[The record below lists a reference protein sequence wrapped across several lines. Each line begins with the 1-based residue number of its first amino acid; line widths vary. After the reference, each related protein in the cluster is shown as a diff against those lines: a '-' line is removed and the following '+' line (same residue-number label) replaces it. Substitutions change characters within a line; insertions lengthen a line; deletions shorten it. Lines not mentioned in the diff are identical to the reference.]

1 MKVTKDELSRTAI
14 RLFREEGYRNVTVNK
29 ICEAA
34 GVTKGSFYHHFDSKD
49 DIILQYWNASSMW
62 TIDRTLQILAQD
74 LPPKEKVWKILEIG
88 VDSAVDDI
96 GRNSMAELW
105 RVDLAQGNR
114 VLSAESFL
122 DGPGIDPS
130 YSKTLLELI
139 RQAQAS
145 GAITNPGEPR
155 DLLFAFYS
163 GLFGASV
170 NWSARDEENDVKTD
184 IKKIFDAVFC

>member
-1 MKVTKDELSRTAI
+1 M
-14 RLFREEGYRNVTVNK
+14 
-29 ICEAA
+29 
-34 GVTKGSFYHHFDSKD
+34 
-49 DIILQYWNASSMW
+49 
-62 TIDRTLQILAQD
+62 
-74 LPPKEKVWKILEIG
+74 
-88 VDSAVDDI
+88 DSAVDDI